1 MAGEKSGVAK
11 QIKEEESR
19 ALFTHCYTHS
29 LNLAVGDAI
38 KNSKLMKDTLETTHK
53 ITKLIKKSP
62 KRDAKLQSLK
72 TQSEDDSKTQKITLL
87 CQLDGLYMQSH

>member
-1 MAGEKSGVAK
+1 
-11 QIKEEESR
+11 
-19 ALFTHCYTHS
+19 
-29 LNLAVGDAI
+29 
-38 KNSKLMKDTLETTHK
+38 MKDALETTHE

-87 CQLDGLYMQSH
+87 CPTRWTVRAKSLNSIITNYSFLQDLWQWSLKIAQIQR